1 MRAPIPEERLRKR
14 YPASPC
20 LIISG
25 IFFRSLMKLLS
36 FFLCTRR
43 VSAKFSGAFIP
54 SFKKSD
60 GEETSVFN
68 GSIFIHSLKSSS
80 ALSQG

>member
-1 MRAPIPEERLRKR
+1 MRAPIPEDRLRKR

-54 SFKKSD
+54 SLKKSD
-60 GEETSVFN
+60 GEHHLRVCKDGPVFLFDEVFY
-68 GSIFIHSLKSSS
+68 G
-80 ALSQG
+80 